1 MTRLSAARVATLIPD
16 TVLLHHDRAGNS
28 VFAILDAKYYT
39 PELGES
45 VNGVPGVESVTK
57 QFLYQTAYR
66 KFVLAHGY
74 GRVVSAFL
82 APSAGDAT
90 EHTGRV
96 RVPGVIAAEEKPFS
110 NVVELYSLLA
120 GMVFDAYLAGD
131 TLDNAELLTVVG

>member
-57 QFLYQTAYR
+57 QFLY
-66 KFVLAHGY
+66 AHGY